1 MCATPAAAAVTIQS
15 AAYKDQ
21 LLEIANR
28 VNAASGMRQILATLK
43 DRIPALLGCENVTV
57 YALDVKVQQ
66 LYTLMKAGEGIK
78 EIRIPKNF
86 TFLAGFAALSKKLVN
101 IQDAYNTAELQRIH
115 SNLRFDRSWDE
126 KAGFRTKEVLAAP
139 ILFEKYLMGVLQAI
153 NKKDGNTF
161 TGDDEAAIHEI
172 TRILGVALYNQRRV
186 TRQTQPNKFGYLI
199 DKGIISEKQL
209 NDAVANARVNALDIG
224 SVLHH

>member
-28 VNAASGMRQILATLK
+28 VNAASGVRQILATLK

-86 TFLAGFAALSKKLVN
+86 SLGWMSSKFS
-101 IQDAYNTAELQRIH
+101 AFHPTT
-115 SNLRFDRSWDE
+115 SS
-126 KAGFRTKEVLAAP
+126 
-139 ILFEKYLMGVLQAI
+139 
-153 NKKDGNTF
+153 
-161 TGDDEAAIHEI
+161 
-172 TRILGVALYNQRRV
+172 
-186 TRQTQPNKFGYLI
+186 
-199 DKGIISEKQL
+199 
-209 NDAVANARVNALDIG
+209 G
-224 SVLHH
+224 SVSAKTSWSASRGTMESRVRLKTPWTTFFPN